1 LPSFLVYI
9 VEDHGKEVMAMRR
22 SKVFLLFLSVMFIF
36 TILPINAST
45 DIETTE
51 DETVIIQPK
60 FTNITVFYNDFYIT
74 DQGKAVL
81 TSSIDARNVDECKI
95 SMYLQRYQNG
105 SWTTVKNWSATESG
119 TFCGLGETWYVM
131 SGYQYRMRSFGY
143 VYLNGKM
150 IESTNYTSKTTVY

>member
-1 LPSFLVYI
+1 
-9 VEDHGKEVMAMRR
+9 MRR

-51 DETVIIQPK
+51 TVIIHPK

-95 SMYLQRYQNG
+95 SMYLQKYQDG
-105 SWTTVKNWSATESG
+105 SWVTVKHWSATESG
-119 TFCGLGETWYVM
+119 MFCGLGETWYVM
-131 SGYQYRMRSFGY
+131 SGYQYRMVSYSY
-143 VYLNGKM
+143 VYQKGNLL
-150 IESTNYTSKTTVY
+150 ESTSYTSKSKLY

>member
-1 LPSFLVYI
+1 
-9 VEDHGKEVMAMRR
+9 MRR

-36 TILPINAST
+36 TIVPINAST

-51 DETVIIQPK
+51 NETVIIQPK

-95 SMYLQRYQNG
+95 SMYLQKYQNG
-105 SWTTVKNWSATESG
+105 SWTTVKHWSATESG
-119 TFCGLGETWYVM
+119 TFCGLGKTWYVVG
-131 SGYQYRMRSFGY
+131 GYQYRMVTY
-143 VYLNGKM
+143 AYTYLQGTM
-150 IESTNYTSKTTVY
+150 VESTYYASKSKIY

>member
-1 LPSFLVYI
+1 
-9 VEDHGKEVMAMRR
+9 MAMRR

-45 DIETTE
+45 DIESTE
-51 DETVIIQPK
+51 NETVIIQPK

-74 DQGKAVL
+74 NQGKAVL

-95 SMYLQRYQNG
+95 SMYLQKYQNG
-105 SWTTVKNWSATESG
+105 SWTTVKHWSTIESG

-131 SGYQYRMRSFGY
+131 SGYQYRMVSYGY
-143 VYLNGKM
+143 VYKADNFL
-150 IESTNYTSKTTVY
+150 ESTSYTSKKVIF

>member
-1 LPSFLVYI
+1 
-9 VEDHGKEVMAMRR
+9 MRR

-51 DETVIIQPK
+51 NETVIIQPK

-95 SMYLQRYQNG
+95 SMYLQKYQNG
-105 SWTTVKNWSATESG
+105 SWTNVKHWSTIESG

-131 SGYQYRMRSFGY
+131 SGYQYRMVSYGF
-143 VYLNGKM
+143 VYSGGNLL
-150 IESTNYTSKTTVY
+150 ESTYFISKTKIY